1 MEPTTAGK
9 LTEGAR
15 AYAVLTNAG
24 PEFAKS
30 TDADIVTVVAAP
42 VKAGR
47 RVRIETDRGTFEV
60 GVTTKVILA
69 EPVED
74 SPADV
79 ETPEDTTPPPAG
91 IVTAT
96 VDLDAAGRLTPTS
109 VVAIGD
115 RATVVKPEAA
125 PDAPSRL
132 RAALAE
138 LGFEPVGRWSID
150 AEGRAVCPVR
160 PAHPSPAE

>member
-1 MEPTTAGK
+1 MNTTTAGK

-15 AYAVLTNAG
+15 AYAALTNAG

-30 TDADIVTVVAAP
+30 TEGAQVVTVTAAP
-42 VKAGR
+42 LKVGR
-47 RVRIETDRGTFEV
+47 RTRIETDRGVFEV

-69 EPVED
+69 PPAEPEHA
-74 SPADV
+74 ADADPV
-79 ETPEDTTPPPAG
+79 PPPAG
-91 IVTAT
+91 IVTAS
-96 VDLDAAGRLTPTS
+96 VDLDAAGRLTSTS

-115 RATVVKPEAA
+115 RAIVVKPESA

-138 LGFEPVGRWSID
+138 LGYEPVGRWSVD

-160 PAHPSPAE
+160 PAHPQPAQ